1 MPVKP
6 SDDLIEALDKIKI
19 SVILVTY
26 NAAGTLKK
34 CLESILSQKYPFIE
48 LIVIDGDSTDSTT
61 EILNKNTDRIT
72 YWKSEKD
79 GGIYYAMNK
88 ALNHITGQWV
98 YFIGADDEL
107 LPAFSDIA
115 AELTDPYTIYY
126 ANVCVN
132 GAKRV
137 GKLTKYQM
145 AKSGPYHQAMIYPT
159 AVFEK
164 YKFNTRYKISADFAL
179 TLQLCGDES
188 FRFSYKDYIIANF
201 NDQGISGTH
210 VDACFQKDKAG
221 LILKNFGF
229 ITWLRYRIRRIKSR
243 DNPRA

>member
-1 MPVKP
+1 MPAKP
-6 SDDLIEALDKIKI
+6 PGDLIEARDKIKI

-26 NAAGTLKK
+26 NASGTLQK
-34 CLESILSQKYPFIE
+34 CLDSIFSQKYLFIE

-61 EILNKNTDRIT
+61 EILNKNSDGIT

-79 GGIYYAMNK
+79 DGIYYAMNK
-88 ALNHITGQWV
+88 ALTYVTGQWV

-107 LPAFSDIA
+107 LPAFSDMTTQLI
-115 AELTDPYTIYY
+115 DPDIIYY

-145 AKSGPYHQAMIYPT
+145 AKSGPYHQAMIYPA

-164 YKFNTRYKISADFAL
+164 YKFNTRYQISADFAL
-179 TLQLCGDES
+179 TLQLCGDSS
-188 FRFSYKDYIIANF
+188 FRFIYMDYVIANF
-201 NDQGISGTH
+201 NDKGISGTQ

-229 ITWLRYRIRRIKSR
+229 ITWLRYAIRRIKSR
-243 DNPRA
+243 NNPRA